1 MWQQM
6 MQLMASV
13 TSITQTMQVMQQ
25 QQQRHLT
32 GITGGTGT
40 TFGFTPTEAMSKAG
54 ATYIDYT
61 QTEGATIYHKMS
73 APISKGVTLSNEDW
87 IAFSAKIAQRAKQ
100 MDMNLLFP
108 KDKANFGN
116 LACTDNYHVLEHY
129 ASYSME
135 HLQDYVKTYIFA
147 QGLEA
152 QKDYTMGVAI
162 MHYLSELT
170 LTKMAKEKSRYTMTN
185 PTTKVEVESGLLM
198 IKAYLKLASL
208 DTGGI
213 ALIAEQQIIKMPDK
227 FESAYG
233 NDPITFLDQL
243 QVHLN
248 TLEYN
253 GDPMK
258 ETQVVTVIFNAM
270 NQVKQECF
278 KTWIDKRY
286 DEFALEPKQASSRD
300 LMLKI

>member
-1 MWQQM
+1 
-6 MQLMASV
+6 
-13 TSITQTMQVMQQ
+13 
-25 QQQRHLT
+25 
-32 GITGGTGT
+32 
-40 TFGFTPTEAMSKAG
+40 
-54 ATYIDYT
+54 
-61 QTEGATIYHKMS
+61 
-73 APISKGVTLSNEDW
+73 
-87 IAFSAKIAQRAKQ
+87 
-100 MDMNLLFP
+100 
-108 KDKANFGN
+108 
-116 LACTDNYHVLEHY
+116 
-129 ASYSME
+129 
-135 HLQDYVKTYIFA
+135 
-147 QGLEA
+147 
-152 QKDYTMGVAI
+152 
-162 MHYLSELT
+162 
-170 LTKMAKEKSRYTMTN
+170 MAKEKSRYTMTN
-185 PTTKVEVESGLLM
+185 PTTKVEVESGLLL

-213 ALIAEQQIIKMPDK
+213 ALIAEQQIIKMPNK

-286 DEFALEPKQASSRD
+286 DEFALEPKKANSRD
-300 LMLKI
+300 LMLKIREKVSLLKAEGKWDPDAQTLAEEVMALRAEVKKFALQQSHNKTTKSMDKERTTPPGPGEPKSKMMKSLYDGNLKMHYYCPQCAKWVIHKVHRDGYKTKAQRLREKSKGKPAPAKKKGNPKEGKKKAYAQATLAYKAALAKIDSEYQQNEEEQGEDMEIESVDEMYEE